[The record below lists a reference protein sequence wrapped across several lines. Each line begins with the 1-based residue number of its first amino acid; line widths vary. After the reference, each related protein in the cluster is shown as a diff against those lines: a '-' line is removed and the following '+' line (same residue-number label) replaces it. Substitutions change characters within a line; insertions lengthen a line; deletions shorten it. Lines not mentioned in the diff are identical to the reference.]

1 LHSQFGITAW
11 KFVGSLHETVFVEV
25 EEGIG
30 KFIGFAKVIDATL
43 PVEVPAFGAGA
54 GTVAVLGL
62 CATVGG
68 LCEVGPSCDEPGWM
82 APRKC

>member
-1 LHSQFGITAW
+1 M
-11 KFVGSLHETVFVEV
+11 GSLQETVFVEV
-25 EEGIG
+25 EGGIG
-30 KFIGFAKVIDATL
+30 KFIGFAKVIDAIF

-54 GTVAVLGL
+54 DTVEEVGL
-62 CATVGG
+62 CCATAGG

>member
-11 KFVGSLHETVFVEV
+11 KFVGSFHETVFVEV

-30 KFIGFAKVIDATL
+30 KFIGFAKVIDARVC
-43 PVEVPAFGAGA
+43 PGFRAGA
-54 GTVAVLGL
+54 DTVEVLGL

-68 LCEVGPSCDEPGWM
+68 LCKVGPS
-82 APRKC
+82 